1 MPEIVIDFSDEED
14 EGRGAHLVVSSE
26 VDRPQFDWIRKLYVC
41 SKLKDRSVRSSVEYL
56 REHGERLG
64 GRLPRALGGET
75 HSPVDVGKDFRRAV
89 DEWESVAKECCADLV
104 AHLES
109 LNVAAGKVCADASAS
124 LQALQAVRKGHERV
138 CKERA
143 ASPDE
148 ERRAL
153 ELVESRYE
161 ASKARLKLDFDRELS
176 CVCAVPIFAPEKRI
190 EKASQIADRRIDRM
204 LANAT
209 PAQARAAD
217 KYLKLREEVVKRYLA
232 TQLSDRIPEDSIQE

>member
-14 EGRGAHLVVSSE
+14 DGGGAHLVVSSE
-26 VDRPQFDWIRKLYVC
+26 VDRPQFDWIRRLYAC
-41 SKLKDRSVRSSVEYL
+41 AKLKDRSVRSSVAFL
-56 REHGERLG
+56 KEHAERLG
-64 GRLPRALGGET
+64 GRLPRALGGEA

-89 DEWESVAKECCADLV
+89 DDWEGVAKECCADLV

-109 LNVAAGKVCADASAS
+109 LNAAAGKVCADASAS
-124 LQALQAVRKGHERV
+124 LEALQAVRKGHERV
-138 CKERA
+138 CRERA
-143 ASPDE
+143 SSADE
-148 ERRAL
+148 RQRAL

-161 ASKARLKLDFDRELS
+161 ASKARLKLDFDRELA

-204 LANAT
+204 LASAT

-217 KYLKLREEVVKRYLA
+217 KHLKLREEVVKKYLA
-232 TQLSDRIPEDSIQE
+232 AQLAERLPDESIQE